1 MRDNLLEN
9 EKEQAERTE
18 FKKIKDF
25 LNAEFEKVLNR
36 RFDNSFWKNMLFTRS
51 IVHGTSNL
59 AEEWGLSNKKPKN
72 KGLYNKVMPEGKGA
86 SALIDGRDVQ
96 LNLTMMNGKKVGLP
110 THLQGPPSFGL
121 NSKERSAGSKDNLIE
136 LGVYVFEQSLL
147 RLASFFP
154 RVKIKI
160 IYIPSPVSSYKM
172 VSSHI
177 HFRGFMQDIDV
188 METIE
193 IKKRHIKLCNSIKR
207 LAKIHNFS
215 FVNSTKSLKKATSTG
230 FVHGPIDWDHFNK
243 RGYQVLSEDLAE
255 LFLQSDENIRID
267 NCVY

>member
-1 MRDNLLEN
+1 MN
-9 EKEQAERTE
+9 
-18 FKKIKDF
+18 KITW
-25 LNAEFEKVLNR
+25 L
-36 RFDNSFWKNMLFTRS
+36 S
-51 IVHGTSNL
+51 VH
-59 AEEWGLSNKKPKN
+59 
-72 KGLYNKVMPEGKGA
+72 V
-86 SALIDGRDVQ
+86 
-96 LNLTMMNGKKVGLP
+96 
-110 THLQGPPSFGL
+110 FG
-121 NSKERSAGSKDNLIE
+121 
-136 LGVYVFEQSLL
+136 QSLV

-154 RVKIKI
+154 QVKIKI

-193 IKKRHIKLCNSIKR
+193 IEKRHIKLCNTIKR
-207 LAKIHNFS
+207 VATNHNFS

-255 LFLQSDENIRID
+255 LFLQTDESIRID
-267 NCVY
+267 NCVYWGCSLPLINRLRKLKSYWCCKFLNH